1 MRREAVGVPTSEDAM
16 TATTPAQPTA
26 TTPRGGVRPRTGRA
40 AVVLAAG
47 HDAASRELLTRP
59 LGDATVVELAVA
71 NVRRVVDASRI
82 VVVVSPDDPTVRELL
97 GEDVVFVEQA
107 EPLGTGD
114 AVLAAREA
122 IASVLGPG
130 ADDPVLV
137 AYADTPLL
145 RSESLL
151 GLLTRHTLTR
161 ADLSLLSA
169 VVDDPDGYGRVVRA
183 EGEITAIL
191 ESSEV
196 DGTAAEPLTE
206 INVGAYVAAPSL
218 LFGELERMVTGGEH
232 RLTELARR
240 VIGAG
245 KRIASYRIVDVDE
258 VRGINTPDEL
268 AQAADIVLKRLFVP
282 TKNTDTKIV
291 FGTGGWRAVIGEG
304 YTLANVRRLCQAIAN
319 ETIRRGLDGK
329 GVVIGGDRRFLSR
342 ESAVAAA
349 EVFAGNNIAVTLLP
363 DDVPTPLVTFAAP
376 YLGAAYG
383 IIVTSSHN
391 PPEWNGMKV
400 FRQDG
405 SLPLD
410 DETDRYQDEANALSV
425 DDVITLDIDVARR
438 AGVVVDRSLTD
449 PYVDAIEEII
459 DVEAVR
465 GSDLQVVVDPMYGT
479 SQLTLGTILSDMRVR
494 SEFIHATHNPL
505 FGGVAPAPDLQRL
518 STLVTMIRQGGGRYD
533 LGMATDGDS
542 DRIGIV
548 DETGEYIS
556 TNDLLLLLYWYLHEV
571 RGEKGGVV
579 RNLATTHLLDRLAAH
594 FGEESREVK
603 VGFKHV
609 TAGMAEIGA
618 VLGGESSGGLTIR
631 GWILGKDGIFACA
644 LVAEMLART
653 GKRISELRA
662 MLYEITGR
670 LYTLEAGVP
679 ATPEMRVEVPRRLE
693 AQPLTHVGPY
703 PVVSVSH
710 LDGTKI
716 LLENDNW
723 ALLRF
728 SGTEPV
734 LRMFVE
740 ADTPEKAAELLEWL
754 QGFVTAGV

>member
-1 MRREAVGVPTSEDAM
+1 M
-16 TATTPAQPTA
+16 TATTPVKPSA
-26 TTPRGGVRPRTGRA
+26 TTPRPRGSAHSRTARA

-47 HDAASRELLTRP
+47 HDAASRELLSRP
-59 LGDATVVELAVA
+59 LGSATVVELAVA
-71 NVRRVVDASRI
+71 NVRRVVDPSRI
-82 VVVVSPDDPTVRELL
+82 VVVVAPDDPTVRDLL
-97 GEDVVFVEQA
+97 GEDVVYVEQEA
-107 EPLGTGD
+107 PLGTGD
-114 AVLAAREA
+114 AVLAARGA
-122 IASVLGPG
+122 VASVLGLG
-130 ADDPVLV
+130 VEEPVLV

-151 GLLTRHTLTR
+151 GLLTRHTLTG

-183 EGEITAIL
+183 EGEIAAIL
-191 ESSEV
+191 ESSEAGGV
-196 DGTAAEPLTE
+196 AGPRTE
-206 INVGAYVAAPSL
+206 INVGAYVAAPGL
-218 LFGELERMVTGGEH
+218 LFGELERMASDGEH

-245 KRIASYRIVDVDE
+245 KRISSYRIVDVDE

-282 TKNTDTKIV
+282 KKNTDTKIV

-319 ETIRRGLDGK
+319 ETIRRGLDAK

-342 ESAVAAA
+342 ESAIAAA

-383 IIVTSSHN
+383 VIVTSSHN

-449 PYVDAIEEII
+449 PYVDAIEKII
-459 DVEAVR
+459 DVDAVR
-465 GSDLQVVVDPMYGT
+465 GSDLQVIVDPMYGT

-518 STLVTMIRQGGGRYD
+518 STLVTMIQQGGGRYD

-609 TAGMAEIGA
+609 TAGMEEIGA

-662 MLYEITGR
+662 MIYEITGR

-693 AQPLTHVGPY
+693 AEPLTHVGPY

-740 ADTPEKAAELLEWL
+740 ADSPAKAAELLEWL

>member
-1 MRREAVGVPTSEDAM
+1 M
-16 TATTPAQPTA
+16 TATTANPTA
-26 TTPRGGVRPRTGRA
+26 TTPRGGAHPRTGRA

-47 HDAASRELLTRP
+47 HDDASRELLSRP

-71 NVRRVVDASRI
+71 NVRRVVDAGRI

-97 GEDVVFVEQA
+97 GEDVVYVEQ
-107 EPLGTGD
+107 ESPLGTGD

-130 ADDPVLV
+130 VDEPVLV

-151 GLLTRHTLTR
+151 GLLTRHTLTG

-183 EGEITAIL
+183 GGEITAIL

-196 DGTAAEPLTE
+196 ADAAPEPRTE
-206 INVGAYVAAPSL
+206 INVGAYVAAPRL
-218 LFGELERMVTGGEH
+218 LFGELERMAADGEH

-245 KRIASYRIVDVDE
+245 KRISSYRIVDVDE

-282 TKNTDTKIV
+282 KKNTDTKIV

-342 ESAVAAA
+342 ESAIAAA

-438 AGVVVDRSLTD
+438 TGVVVDRSLTD
-449 PYVDAIEEII
+449 PYVDAIERII

-494 SEFIHATHNPL
+494 SEFIHAAHNPL

-518 STLVTMIRQGGGRYD
+518 STLVTMIQQGGGRYD

-594 FGEESREVK
+594 FGEESREVR

-740 ADTPEKAAELLEWL
+740 ADTPEKAAELLSL
-754 QGFVTAGV
+754 ILI

>member
-1 MRREAVGVPTSEDAM
+1 M
-16 TATTPAQPTA
+16 TATTPAKPSA
-26 TTPRGGVRPRTGRA
+26 TTPRPRGSAHARTARA

-47 HDAASRELLTRP
+47 HDAASRELLSRP
-59 LGDATVVELAVA
+59 LGSATVVELAVA

-82 VVVVSPDDPTVRELL
+82 VVVVAPDDQTVRELL
-97 GEDVVFVEQA
+97 GEDVVYVEQE

-114 AVLAAREA
+114 AVLAARGA
-122 IASVLGPG
+122 VASVLGLG
-130 ADDPVLV
+130 VDEPVLV

-151 GLLTRHTLTR
+151 GLLTRHTLTG

-191 ESSEV
+191 ESSEAGGV
-196 DGTAAEPLTE
+196 AEPRTE
-206 INVGAYVAAPSL
+206 INVGAYVAAPAL
-218 LFGELERMVTGGEH
+218 LFGELERMASDGEH

-245 KRIASYRIVDVDE
+245 KRISSYRIVDVDE
-258 VRGINTPDEL
+258 VRGINTPEEL

-282 TKNTDTKIV
+282 KKNTDTKIV

-342 ESAVAAA
+342 ESAIAAA

-449 PYVDAIEEII
+449 PYVDAIEKII
-459 DVEAVR
+459 DVDAVR

-518 STLVTMIRQGGGRYD
+518 STLVTMIQQGGGRYD

-609 TAGMAEIGA
+609 TAGMEDIGA

-662 MLYEITGR
+662 MIYEITGR

-693 AQPLTHVGPY
+693 AEPLTHVGPY

-740 ADTPEKAAELLEWL
+740 ADSPEKAAELLEWL

>member
-1 MRREAVGVPTSEDAM
+1 M
-16 TATTPAQPTA
+16 
-26 TTPRGGVRPRTGRA
+26 
-40 AVVLAAG
+40 LAAG
-47 HDAASRELLTRP
+47 HDDASRELLSRP

-71 NVRRVVDASRI
+71 NVRRVVDAGRI

-97 GEDVVFVEQA
+97 GEDVVYVEQ
-107 EPLGTGD
+107 ESPLGTGD

-122 IASVLGPG
+122 IAAVRG
-130 ADDPVLV
+130 AGGDEPVVV
-137 AYADTPLL
+137 AYAERPLL

-151 GLLTRHTLTR
+151 GLLTRHTLTG

-183 EGEITAIL
+183 GGEITAIL

-196 DGTAAEPLTE
+196 ADAAPEPRTE
-206 INVGAYVAAPSL
+206 INVGAYVAAPRL
-218 LFGELERMVTGGEH
+218 LFGELERMAADGEH

-245 KRIASYRIVDVDE
+245 KRISSYRIVDVDE

-282 TKNTDTKIV
+282 KKNTDTKIV

-342 ESAVAAA
+342 ESAIAAA

-438 AGVVVDRSLTD
+438 TGVVVDRSLTD
-449 PYVDAIEEII
+449 PYVDAIERII

-494 SEFIHATHNPL
+494 SEFIHAAHNPL

-518 STLVTMIRQGGGRYD
+518 STLVTMIQQGGGRYD

-594 FGEESREVK
+594 FGEESREVR

-662 MLYEITGR
+662 MLYEI
-670 LYTLEAGVP
+670 P
-679 ATPEMRVEVPRRLE
+679 
-693 AQPLTHVGPY
+693 
-703 PVVSVSH
+703 
-710 LDGTKI
+710 
-716 LLENDNW
+716 
-723 ALLRF
+723 
-728 SGTEPV
+728 
-734 LRMFVE
+734 
-740 ADTPEKAAELLEWL
+740 
-754 QGFVTAGV
+754 

>member
-1 MRREAVGVPTSEDAM
+1 M

-97 GEDVVFVEQA
+97 GEDVVYVEQA

-282 TKNTDTKIV
+282 RKNTDTKIV

-653 GKRISELRA
+653 GKRISELRSTI
-662 MLYEITGR
+662 YEITGR
-670 LYTLEAGVP
+670 LHTLEAGVP

>member
-1 MRREAVGVPTSEDAM
+1 M
-16 TATTPAQPTA
+16 TATTANPTA
-26 TTPRGGVRPRTGRA
+26 TTPRGDAHPRTGRA

-47 HDAASRELLTRP
+47 HDEASRELLSRP
-59 LGDATVVELAVA
+59 LGGATVVELAVA
-71 NVRRVVDASRI
+71 NVRRVVDAGRI

-97 GEDVVFVEQA
+97 GEDVVYVEQ
-107 EPLGTGD
+107 ESPLGTGD

-130 ADDPVLV
+130 VDEPVLV

-151 GLLTRHTLTR
+151 GLLTRHTLTG

-183 EGEITAIL
+183 GGEITAIL

-196 DGTAAEPLTE
+196 ADAAPEPRTE
-206 INVGAYVAAPSL
+206 INVGAYVAAPRL
-218 LFGELERMVTGGEH
+218 LFGELERMAADGEH

-245 KRIASYRIVDVDE
+245 KRISSYRIVDVDE

-282 TKNTDTKIV
+282 KKNTDTKIV

-319 ETIRRGLDGK
+319 ETIRRGLDAK

-342 ESAVAAA
+342 ESAIAAA

-376 YLGAAYG
+376 YLGSAYG

-438 AGVVVDRSLTD
+438 TGVVVDRSLTD
-449 PYVDAIEEII
+449 PYVDAIERII

-494 SEFIHATHNPL
+494 SEFIHAAHNPL

-518 STLVTMIRQGGGRYD
+518 STLVTMIQQGGGRYD

-609 TAGMAEIGA
+609 TAGMEEIGA

>member
-1 MRREAVGVPTSEDAM
+1 M
-16 TATTPAQPTA
+16 TAPTTVPSTAPSRTVAPA
-26 TTPRGGVRPRTGRA
+26 TPGRA
-40 AVVLAAG
+40 TPGPATRATRTAVVLAAG
-47 HDAASRELLTRP
+47 HDAASRELLARP

-71 NVRRVVDASRI
+71 TVRKVVDPGRV

-97 GEDVVFVEQA
+97 GEDVVYVEQA
-107 EPLGTGD
+107 EPRGTGD
-114 AVLAAREA
+114 AVLAARA
-122 IASVLGPG
+122 AVASVLGAG
-130 ADDPVLV
+130 TDGPVLV

-151 GLLTRHTLTR
+151 GLLTRHTLTG

-169 VVDDPDGYGRVVRA
+169 VVDDPQPSSGLVVRA
-183 EGEITAIL
+183 GGEISAIL
-191 ESSEV
+191 EPEDRAGAPVGDRPEV
-196 DGTAAEPLTE
+196 
-206 INVGAYVAAPSL
+206 NVGAYVAAPDL
-218 LFGELERMVTGGEH
+218 LFRELEVMAADGEH

-240 VIGAG
+240 VIGEG
-245 KRIASYRIVDVDE
+245 RRIASYRIYDTDE
-258 VRGINTPDEL
+258 VRGINTADEL
-268 AQAADIVLKRLFVP
+268 QEAADVVLKRLFVP

-319 ETIRRGLDGK
+319 ETVRQGIDAQ

-342 ESAVAAA
+342 ESAIAAA
-349 EVFAGNNIAVTLLP
+349 EVFAGNNIPVTLLP

-410 DETDRYQDEANALSV
+410 EETDRYQDEANALSV
-425 DDVITLDIDVARR
+425 DDVITLDIEIARR
-438 AGVVVDRSLTD
+438 TGVVVDRALTD
-449 PYVDAIEEII
+449 PYVDAIERII

-494 SEFIHATHNPL
+494 SEFIHAAHNPL

-609 TAGMAEIGA
+609 TAGMEEIGA

-662 MLYEITGR
+662 MIYEITGR
-670 LYTLEAGVP
+670 LHTLEAGVP

-693 AQPLTHVGPY
+693 AEPLTHVGPY

-716 LLENDNW
+716 LLEGDNW

-740 ADTPEKAAELLEWL
+740 ADTPEKATELLDWL
-754 QGFVTAGV
+754 RGFVTAGV

>member
-1 MRREAVGVPTSEDAM
+1 M
-16 TATTPAQPTA
+16 TATTPAKPSA
-26 TTPRGGVRPRTGRA
+26 TTPRPRGSAHARTARA

-47 HDAASRELLTRP
+47 HDAASRELLSRP
-59 LGDATVVELAVA
+59 LGSATVVELAVA

-82 VVVVSPDDPTVRELL
+82 VVVVAPDDPTVRELL
-97 GEDVVFVEQA
+97 GEDVVYVEQEA
-107 EPLGTGD
+107 PLGTGD
-114 AVLAAREA
+114 AVLAACGA
-122 IASVLGPG
+122 VASVLGLG
-130 ADDPVLV
+130 VEEPVLV

-151 GLLTRHTLTR
+151 GLLTRHTLTG

-191 ESSEV
+191 ESSEAGGV
-196 DGTAAEPLTE
+196 AEPRTE
-206 INVGAYVAAPSL
+206 INVGAYVAAPGL
-218 LFGELERMVTGGEH
+218 LFGELERMASDGEH

-245 KRIASYRIVDVDE
+245 KRISSYRIVDVDE

-282 TKNTDTKIV
+282 KKNTDTKIV

-319 ETIRRGLDGK
+319 ETIRRGLDAK

-342 ESAVAAA
+342 ESAIAAA

-383 IIVTSSHN
+383 VIVTSSHN

-449 PYVDAIEEII
+449 PYVDAIEKII
-459 DVEAVR
+459 DVDAVR
-465 GSDLQVVVDPMYGT
+465 GSDLQVIVDPMYGT

-518 STLVTMIRQGGGRYD
+518 STLVTMIQQGGGRYD

-609 TAGMAEIGA
+609 TAGMEEIGA

-662 MLYEITGR
+662 MIYEITGR

-693 AQPLTHVGPY
+693 AEPLTHVGPY

-740 ADTPEKAAELLEWL
+740 ADSPEKAAELLEWL

>member
-1 MRREAVGVPTSEDAM
+1 M
-16 TATTPAQPTA
+16 TATTANPTA
-26 TTPRGGVRPRTGRA
+26 TTPRGDAHPRTGRA

-47 HDAASRELLTRP
+47 HDEASRELLSRP
-59 LGDATVVELAVA
+59 LGGATVVELAVA
-71 NVRRVVDASRI
+71 NVRRVVDAGRI

-97 GEDVVFVEQA
+97 GEDVVYVEQ
-107 EPLGTGD
+107 ESPLGTGD

-130 ADDPVLV
+130 VDEPVLV

-151 GLLTRHTLTR
+151 GLLTRHTLTG

-183 EGEITAIL
+183 GGEITAIL

-196 DGTAAEPLTE
+196 ADAAPEPRTE
-206 INVGAYVAAPSL
+206 INVGAYVAAPRL
-218 LFGELERMVTGGEH
+218 LFGELERMAADGEH

-245 KRIASYRIVDVDE
+245 KRISSYRIVDVDE

-282 TKNTDTKIV
+282 KKNTDTKIV

-319 ETIRRGLDGK
+319 ETIRRGLDAK
-329 GVVIGGDRRFLSR
+329 GMVIGGDRRFLSR
-342 ESAVAAA
+342 ESAIAAA

-438 AGVVVDRSLTD
+438 TGVVVDRSLTD
-449 PYVDAIEEII
+449 PYVDAIERII

-494 SEFIHATHNPL
+494 SEFIHAAHNPL

-518 STLVTMIRQGGGRYD
+518 STLVTMIQQGGGRYD

-609 TAGMAEIGA
+609 TAGMEEIGA

-670 LYTLEAGVP
+670 LYTLESGVP

>member
-1 MRREAVGVPTSEDAM
+1 
-16 TATTPAQPTA
+16 
-26 TTPRGGVRPRTGRA
+26 
-40 AVVLAAG
+40 VLAAG
-47 HDAASRELLTRP
+47 HDAASRDLLSQP
-59 LGDATVVELAVA
+59 LGSATVVELAVA

-82 VVVVSPDDPTVRELL
+82 VVVVAPDDPTVRELL
-97 GEDVVFVEQA
+97 GEDVVYVEQEA
-107 EPLGTGD
+107 PLGTGD
-114 AVLAAREA
+114 AVLAARGA
-122 IASVLGPG
+122 VASVLGLG
-130 ADDPVLV
+130 VDEPVLV

-151 GLLTRHTLTR
+151 GLLTRHTLTG

-183 EGEITAIL
+183 EGEIAAIL
-191 ESSEV
+191 ESSEAGGV
-196 DGTAAEPLTE
+196 AEPRTE
-206 INVGAYVAAPSL
+206 INVGAYVAAPGL
-218 LFGELERMVTGGEH
+218 LFDELERMASDGEH

-245 KRIASYRIVDVDE
+245 KRISSYRIVDVDE

-282 TKNTDTKIV
+282 KKNTDTKIV

-342 ESAVAAA
+342 ESAIAAA

-438 AGVVVDRSLTD
+438 TGVVVDRSLTD
-449 PYVDAIEEII
+449 PYVDAIEKII

-494 SEFIHATHNPL
+494 SEFIHAAHNPL

-518 STLVTMIRQGGGRYD
+518 STLVTMIQQGGGRYD

-609 TAGMAEIGA
+609 TAGMEEIGA

-662 MLYEITGR
+662 MIYEITGR

-693 AQPLTHVGPY
+693 AEPLTHVGQH

-740 ADTPEKAAELLEWL
+740 ADSPEKAAELLEWL

>member
-1 MRREAVGVPTSEDAM
+1 M
-16 TATTPAQPTA
+16 TATTANPTE
-26 TTPRGGVRPRTGRA
+26 TTPRGGAHPRTGRA

-47 HDAASRELLTRP
+47 HDDASRELLSRP

-71 NVRRVVDASRI
+71 NVRRVVDAGRI

-97 GEDVVFVEQA
+97 GEDVVYVEQ
-107 EPLGTGD
+107 ESPLGTGD

-130 ADDPVLV
+130 VDEPVLV

-151 GLLTRHTLTR
+151 GLLTRHTLTG

-183 EGEITAIL
+183 GGEITAIL

-196 DGTAAEPLTE
+196 ADVAPEPRTE
-206 INVGAYVAAPSL
+206 INVGAYVAAPRL
-218 LFGELERMVTGGEH
+218 LFGELERMAADGEH

-245 KRIASYRIVDVDE
+245 KRISSYRIVDVDE

-282 TKNTDTKIV
+282 KKNTDTKIV

-329 GVVIGGDRRFLSR
+329 RVVIGGDRRFLSR
-342 ESAVAAA
+342 ESAIAAA
-349 EVFAGNNIAVTLLP
+349 EVFAGNNIEVTLLP

-438 AGVVVDRSLTD
+438 TGVVVDRSLTD
-449 PYVDAIEEII
+449 PYVDAIERII

-494 SEFIHATHNPL
+494 SEFIHAAHNPL

-518 STLVTMIRQGGGRYD
+518 STLVTMIQQGGGRYD

-594 FGEESREVK
+594 FGEESREVR

>member
-1 MRREAVGVPTSEDAM
+1 M
-16 TATTPAQPTA
+16 TATTANPTE
-26 TTPRGGVRPRTGRA
+26 TTPRGGAHPRTGRA

-47 HDAASRELLTRP
+47 HDDASRELLSRP

-71 NVRRVVDASRI
+71 NVRRVVDAGRI

-97 GEDVVFVEQA
+97 GEDVVYVEQ
-107 EPLGTGD
+107 ESPLGTGD

-130 ADDPVLV
+130 VDEPVLV

-151 GLLTRHTLTR
+151 GLLTRHTLTG

-183 EGEITAIL
+183 GGEITAIL

-196 DGTAAEPLTE
+196 ADAAPEPRTE
-206 INVGAYVAAPSL
+206 INVGAYVAAPRL
-218 LFGELERMVTGGEH
+218 LFGELERMAADGEH

-245 KRIASYRIVDVDE
+245 KRISSYRIVDVDE

-282 TKNTDTKIV
+282 KKNTDTKIV

-342 ESAVAAA
+342 ESAIAAA

-438 AGVVVDRSLTD
+438 TGVVVDRSLTD
-449 PYVDAIEEII
+449 PYVDAIERII

-494 SEFIHATHNPL
+494 SEFIHAAHNPL

-518 STLVTMIRQGGGRYD
+518 STLVTMIQQGGGRYD

-594 FGEESREVK
+594 FGEESREVR

-670 LYTLEAGVP
+670 LFTLEAGVP

>member
-1 MRREAVGVPTSEDAM
+1 M
-16 TATTPAQPTA
+16 TATTANPTE
-26 TTPRGGVRPRTGRA
+26 TTPREGAHPRTGRA

-47 HDAASRELLTRP
+47 HDDASRELLSRP

-71 NVRRVVDASRI
+71 NVRRVVDAGRI

-97 GEDVVFVEQA
+97 GEDVVYVEQ
-107 EPLGTGD
+107 ESPLGTGD

-130 ADDPVLV
+130 VDEPVLV

-151 GLLTRHTLTR
+151 GLLTRHTLTG

-183 EGEITAIL
+183 GGEITAIL

-196 DGTAAEPLTE
+196 ADVTPEPGTE
-206 INVGAYVAAPSL
+206 INVGAYVAAPRL
-218 LFGELERMVTGGEH
+218 LFGELERMAADGEH

-245 KRIASYRIVDVDE
+245 KRISSYRIVDVDE

-282 TKNTDTKIV
+282 KKNTDTKIV

-342 ESAVAAA
+342 ESAIAAA

-438 AGVVVDRSLTD
+438 TGVVVDRSLTD
-449 PYVDAIEEII
+449 PYVDAIERII

-494 SEFIHATHNPL
+494 SEFIHAAHNPL

-518 STLVTMIRQGGGRYD
+518 STLVTMIQQGGGRYD

-594 FGEESREVK
+594 FGEESREVR